1 MSSRRIAVGA
11 AGTAVLLAAL
21 DAYVVVGVLIDM
33 VRDLGIPIN
42 RLERATPIVT
52 GFLLG
57 YVAGM
62 PLLGQLSDRYGRRP
76 VLLLALLAFAVG
88 STITAMAGALPV
100 LVAGRVLQGLAGGAL
115 LPITLALVADLWAED
130 RRSTALGAVGA
141 AQELGSVLG
150 TLYGIGLATAFNA
163 WRFTEELEPESWRWI
178 FWVNLPLTALAML
191 IVARTVPGGPPDLS
205 RSGVDG
211 SVLGVDGSRS
221 GTAGSGL
228 GTAGSRPGIDVIG
241 GGLLALSLG
250 LLVVGLYNPDPAR
263 GVLPSWGLPVIGAA
277 LAVLVVFVW
286 WERRAKVR
294 LLDPAGVQMGRFL
307 AVLGVSMAAGAALMV
322 TLVDVELFA
331 QTLLRLDSGE
341 AALILVRFLIALPV
355 GAVLGGFLASRFGE
369 RWVSAAGL
377 LVAAAGYLLIS
388 RWSVDVLDAVHP
400 LGLPVLGT
408 DLAIA
413 GFGLGLVIAPV
424 SGAVLRVVPATSHGV
439 ASAAVVVARMTGMLI
454 GVAALTAWG
463 LYRFG
468 VLTADLATPLPI
480 GMDEQQFTAAL
491 ADYQRELSAALL
503 TEYREIFLIT
513 AIICL
518 VGAGLSL
525 LLPVRV
531 GRSSS
536 TRTIS
541 P

>member
-1 MSSRRIAVGA
+1 LSSRRIAVGA

-33 VRDLGIPIN
+33 VRDLGIPVN

-88 STITAMAGALPV
+88 STITALAGALPV
-100 LVAGRVLQGLAGGAL
+100 LVSGRVLQGLAGGAL

-178 FWVNLPLTALAML
+178 FWVNLPLTALAMV
-191 IVARTVPGGPPDLS
+191 IVARTVPGGRTPDDP
-205 RSGVDG
+205 RSG
-211 SVLGVDGSRS
+211 SAGSRS
-221 GTAGSGL
+221 G
-228 GTAGSRPGIDVIG
+228 IDVVG

-331 QTLLRLDSGE
+331 QTLLRLDSGQ

-377 LVAAAGYLLIS
+377 LIAAAGYLLIS
-388 RWSVDVLDAVHP
+388 RWSVVVLDASLP

-408 DLAIA
+408 DLAVA

-424 SGAVLRVVPATSHGV
+424 SAAVLRVVPATSHGV

-491 ADYQRELSAALL
+491 ADYQRDLSVALL

-513 AIICL
+513 AVICL

-525 LLPVRV
+525 VLPVRV
-531 GRSSS
+531 GRG
-536 TRTIS
+536 S
-541 P
+541 PPRMTAR